1 MKIAG
6 ILLIIVGFADLGLS
20 WIGIDLYG
28 EIGIQLSAT
37 IYPYTPFIASGI
49 GYVILSAGSTAGPD
63 EAE

>member
-6 ILLIIVGFADLGLS
+6 ILLIILGIADFGLS

-28 EIGIQLSAT
+28 EIGIQLSST

-49 GYVILSAGSTAGPD
+49 GYAILSAGSAAESD